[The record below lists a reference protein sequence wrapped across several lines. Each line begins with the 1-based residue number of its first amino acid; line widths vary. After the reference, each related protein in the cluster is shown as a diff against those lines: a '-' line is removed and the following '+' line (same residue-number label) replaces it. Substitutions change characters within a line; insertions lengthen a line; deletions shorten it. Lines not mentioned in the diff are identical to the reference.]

1 MENFDGMS
9 ILVYMGA
16 FIIFSI
22 VFLNGTLIEKIFYVA
37 LLILVLSFSAAIA
50 GSFIGLVYSR
60 DYMDIISSNGISHYM
75 AVLTNQIILLLFLGM
90 IVNIQ
95 DKVKKIFADNYIIL
109 SLLIPV
115 ITMFICATVLQIAE
129 SGKNYIINV
138 PIIVVSLVIIN
149 VITIA
154 LLMIEQKM
162 CQKQAD
168 DSIRMEIYQYQ
179 KRDVE
184 EIRRAYNESEKTRH
198 EINRVMEMTQH
209 LIEKGQL
216 ERAYNYIRDFR
227 KCEEEHSNQILYTDN
242 IIMNHVLNRKI
253 EECKRKYIT
262 IKCFVC
268 GKFDGIVD
276 LDLHILLENLIDNTI
291 EATGKVLNK
300 KISIDIYGDDGGIG
314 IEISNSTVDKAIEK
328 NPEFKTTKKN
338 KNGHGYGVQNVMNI
352 VNIYNGSISY
362 NHIINNMVTCKV
374 VLVKNSSEIEYNS
387 RQ

>member
-1 MENFDGMS
+1 M
-9 ILVYMGA
+9 
-16 FIIFSI
+16 
-22 VFLNGTLIEKIFYVA
+22 
-37 LLILVLSFSAAIA
+37 LLFCDI
-50 GSFIGLVYSR
+50 GNIGLVYSR

-115 ITMFICATVLQIAE
+115 ITMFICATVLQIAK

-276 LDLHILLENLIDNTI
+276 LDLHILLENLIDNAI

-300 KISIDIYGDDGGIG
+300 KISIDIYGD
-314 IEISNSTVDKAIEK
+314 
-328 NPEFKTTKKN
+328 
-338 KNGHGYGVQNVMNI
+338 M
-352 VNIYNGSISY
+352 
-362 NHIINNMVTCKV
+362 
-374 VLVKNSSEIEYNS
+374 
-387 RQ
+387 